1 YADTNYGGCTAQPLT
16 VSAGDSVAVSGNNY
30 GLFANLLG
38 GCGALNLPALVV
50 HLPNINYQVALAY
63 QQILG
68 RDVDQGGG
76 EAFTGLL
83 QSSGLAAVRSSI
95 ANSTEAHNA
104 IDAAYLRVLGRH
116 ADPTGMTSNVN
127 ALAAGS
133 VTMAQLPVNLMRS
146 AEALTDP
153 YRSY

>member
-1 YADTNYGGCTAQPLT
+1 LT
-16 VSAGDSVAVSGNNY
+16 VSAGDSVTVAGNSY
-30 GLFANLLG
+30 GLFPNLLG
-38 GCGALNLPALVV
+38 GCGPLNLPPLVN
-50 HLPNINYQVALAY
+50 HLPNIDYQVAFAY

-76 EAFTGLL
+76 ESFTALL
-83 QSSGLAAVRSSI
+83 QSSGLAAVRSGI
-95 ANSTEAHNA
+95 ANSTEARNA

-133 VTMAQLPVNLMRS
+133 VTMAQIPVNLMRS
-146 AEALTDP
+146 AEALADP
-153 YRSY
+153 YRWY